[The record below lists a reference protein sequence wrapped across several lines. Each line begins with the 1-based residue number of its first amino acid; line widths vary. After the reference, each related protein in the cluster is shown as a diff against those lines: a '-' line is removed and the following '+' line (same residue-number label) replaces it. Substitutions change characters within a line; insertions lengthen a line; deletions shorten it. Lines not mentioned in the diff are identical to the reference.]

1 MRRPRSTA
9 TAITGWSFR
18 PPNPGIQNWGATEN
32 WHAGGMLVRWR
43 SLPFAPRT
51 MEGIIDSQL
60 VKLSRLMDELP
71 GGTRRFSAEDRRC
84 QIEER
89 EQGFARRIA
98 CCARETIRE

>member
-1 MRRPRSTA
+1 
-9 TAITGWSFR
+9 
-18 PPNPGIQNWGATEN
+18 
-32 WHAGGMLVRWR
+32 
-43 SLPFAPRT
+43 